1 MYTDSCKIDNC
12 GNMRYNDE
20 DESYTINSNS
30 DGEYDDSDVYFYLIY
45 DVVDYICASD
55 LHSETKSFRLESGC

>member
-1 MYTDSCKIDNC
+1 
-12 GNMRYNDE
+12 MRYNDE

-30 DGEYDDSDVYFYLIY
+30 DGEYDDSDVYFCLIY
-45 DVVDYICASD
+45 DVVDYICASA

>member
-1 MYTDSCKIDNC
+1 
-12 GNMRYNDE
+12 MRYNDE

-30 DGEYDDSDVYFYLIY
+30 DGEHDDSDVYFYLIY
-45 DVVDYICASD
+45 DVIDYICAST

>member
-45 DVVDYICASD
+45 VIDYICASA